1 MLNQTRLIAA
11 SDAEWDE
18 WVRKAPHDFYHRA
31 AYHAFAERMGEGT
44 AWLAVHGSARQFI
57 AWPYLV
63 RPAGTSDVEA
73 TSVYGYTG
81 PTGIGLE
88 DEEFRRRSWTALL
101 DLWAKQ
107 GVVALFT
114 RFHPLLENG
123 RHCVD
128 FHGAAPVPG
137 GEVLHLGQS
146 VVMDLSISRETR
158 RMSYSKILR
167 QEIKGAERAGITVGE
182 DPDWCQ
188 YRTFG
193 ALYRE
198 TMQKNLASNSY
209 MFSDG
214 YLDALRESLTG
225 CAHLAVAAVED
236 DVAAVMIFT
245 VSGTIAQAH
254 LTGINPRQKK
264 LSPLKVLI
272 DHVAD
277 LAAAR
282 GAQWLHLGAGRG
294 GFEDSLF
301 AFKARFSHHRRD
313 FRVGRWIL
321 DAERYA
327 SLAYASGI
335 DSSSESTYF
344 PIYRTPV
351 GQHA

>member
-1 MLNQTRLIAA
+1 MSDQTRLIAA
-11 SDAEWDE
+11 GDAEWDE

-31 AYHAFAERMGEGT
+31 AYHAFAEQMGEGT

-63 RPAGTSDVEA
+63 RPAGTRDVEA

-81 PTGIGLE
+81 PTGTGLE
-88 DEEFRRRSWTALL
+88 DEEFRRRSWTALRG
-101 DLWAKQ
+101 LWADQ

-114 RFHPLLENG
+114 RFHPLLEND
-123 RHCVD
+123 RHCAD

-137 GEVLHLGQS
+137 GEVLHLGRS
-146 VVMDLSISRETR
+146 VAMDLSIDREAR
-158 RMSYSKILR
+158 RMSYPKILR
-167 QEIKGAERAGITVGE
+167 QEVKYAERAGITVEE
-182 DPDWCQ
+182 DPDWHQ

-198 TMQKNLASNSY
+198 TMQKNRASDSY
-209 MFSDG
+209 MFSDC
-214 YLDALRESLTG
+214 YFDALRESLRD

-254 LTGINPRQKK
+254 LTGINPRQQK

-272 DHVAD
+272 DRVAD

-294 GFEDSLF
+294 GAEDSLF
-301 AFKARFSHHRRD
+301 AFKSRFSQHRRD

-321 DAERYA
+321 KAERYA
-327 SLAYASGI
+327 YLVHESGT
-335 DSSSESTYF
+335 DSHNGSTYF

-351 GQHA
+351 GQRA